1 MTLEEN
7 CMRLAV
13 ELARL
18 GSGAVST
25 NPMVGAVI
33 VYNGKIIGE
42 GYHKKI
48 GTFHAEV
55 NAVNSVKN
63 PELLS
68 KSEIYVTLEPC
79 AHFGKTP
86 PCADLIIEKG
96 LKKVY
101 VGCLDPFSK
110 VDGKGIE
117 KLKKAGIEVV
127 TGVLEKECQE
137 LNVRFFTFVNL
148 KRPYVILKW
157 AQSLDGYIDK
167 DFSPVMI
174 SNPLTKVLNHKW
186 RSEEDAVLIGTT
198 TAQRDNPQLNNRL
211 YSGKNPVR
219 VVLDRNL
226 RLDKKLNIFD
236 GSQRTVV
243 FTEKDVEND
252 LSETVFVTI
261 GFNEDLAR
269 NILNALYEMNLQS
282 VIIEGGKMT
291 HELFLKSGLW
301 DEIRIFQSDKML
313 YNGTKAAE
321 FCGKLKEK
329 TQIGDNEL
337 LIFKKN

>member
-7 CMRLAV
+7 FMRRAV

-18 GSGAVST
+18 GAGAVST

-33 VYNGKIIGE
+33 VFNGKIIGE
-42 GYHKKI
+42 GYHKKF

-127 TGVLEKECQE
+127 TGVLERECQE

-167 DFSPVMI
+167 DFSPFMI

-186 RSEEDAVLIGTT
+186 RSQEDAVLIGTT

-236 GSQRTVV
+236 GSQQTVV
-243 FTEKDVEND
+243 LTEHEVEND
-252 LSETVFVTI
+252 LSKTVFVKI
-261 GFNEDLAR
+261 DFNKDLAH
-269 NILNALYEMNLQS
+269 NILNVLYEMNLQS

-291 HELFLKSGLW
+291 HELFLQSGLW

-329 TQIGDNEL
+329 TKIGDNEL